1 MDLLVRLLPFSITQS
16 ISRHNYQ
23 ALWFWTSTN
32 TLGLRVIQK
41 TLLMR
46 QLYLSKG
53 GGAHTQ
59 LPLKMT
65 WALTIHKSQGMTLPM
80 TTLDIGN
87 VECQALT
94 FTTISKSVI
103 LKGPTHIPD
112 IHL

>member
-1 MDLLVRLLPFSITQS
+1 MVLDFNKYIGASCDPKIPTYMPIVLVKR
-16 ISRHNYQ
+16 
-23 ALWFWTSTN
+23 
-32 TLGLRVIQK
+32 
-41 TLLMR
+41 
-46 QLYLSKG
+46 

-80 TTLDIGN
+80 ATLDIGN
-87 VECQALT
+87 VECQGLT